1 MNDILLTPIRLNE
14 LEVLIHNSVVRA
26 MRTQATQPK
35 EPAEEET
42 KELLSID
49 EAADLLGLSK
59 PTIYS
64 KCSRGELPYMKRS
77 KRLYFSRTELIEY
90 IKAGRVKT
98 NEERQDEVR
107 NHLLKVKKGLNHEK

>member
-1 MNDILLTPIRLNE
+1 METLTFEFLP
-14 LEVLIHNSVVRA
+14 
-26 MRTQATQPK
+26 QAVTML
-35 EPAEEET
+35 T
-42 KELLSID
+42 KEVSELKRLIISKQEQPQVDDVKQLLSID
-49 EAADLLGLSK
+49 EAADFLGLSK

-77 KRLYFSRTELIEY
+77 KRLYFSRTELIDY

>member
-1 MNDILLTPIRLNE
+1 MDTITFELLPQAVTIL
-14 LEVLIHNSVVRA
+14 
-26 MRTQATQPK
+26 
-35 EPAEEET
+35 T
-42 KELLSID
+42 KEVSELKRLIISKQEQPQVDDSKQLLSID
-49 EAADLLGLSK
+49 EAADFLGLSK

-98 NEERQDEVR
+98 NEERQGEVR